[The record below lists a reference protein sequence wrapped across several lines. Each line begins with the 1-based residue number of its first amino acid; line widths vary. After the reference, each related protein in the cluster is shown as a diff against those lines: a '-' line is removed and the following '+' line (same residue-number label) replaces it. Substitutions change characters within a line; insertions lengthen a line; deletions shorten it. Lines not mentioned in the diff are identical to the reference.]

1 MIKRYDNGIISE
13 LVAGLITE
21 YSTIYFSLILLS
33 EYCNLIALSY
43 ILILIISSYPFLLVF
58 ILCIVC
64 LIRSTLNRLKYD
76 ELMTTARL
84 IIIPITSSI
93 LISVIVIILSLL
105 ILFTFSCVIG
115 MSIHRNSL
123 IKSFLCYE
131 SFFFTVFILVI
142 IWSCSINGILIIIY
156 LLWNSTSEIILGIS
170 ILFSYLFMII
180 KLSFISLFYLVFIH

>member
-105 ILFTFSCVIG
+105 ILFLYDVINLVV
-115 MSIHRNSL
+115 ILLLL
-123 IKSFLCYE
+123 IPLHI
-131 SFFFTVFILVI
+131 VLVM
-142 IWSCSINGILIIIY
+142 Y
-156 LLWNSTSEIILGIS
+156 
-170 ILFSYLFMII
+170 
-180 KLSFISLFYLVFIH
+180 

>member
-142 IWSCSINGILIIIY
+142 I
-156 LLWNSTSEIILGIS
+156 
-170 ILFSYLFMII
+170 
-180 KLSFISLFYLVFIH
+180 